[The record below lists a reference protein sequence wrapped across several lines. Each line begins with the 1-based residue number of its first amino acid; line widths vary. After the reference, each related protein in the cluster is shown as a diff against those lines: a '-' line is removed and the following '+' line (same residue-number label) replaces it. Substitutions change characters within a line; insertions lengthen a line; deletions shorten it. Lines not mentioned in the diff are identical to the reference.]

1 MAKKVLLLCG
11 DFTED
16 YETMVPFQALGV
28 LGYQVDAVCPDKKAG
43 ETVATAVHDF
53 LGEQKGLFITGG
65 RAPEYIRLNA
75 RVLEIVREFFAAN
88 KPVAAICHGPQVL
101 AAAGVLKGYKATAY
115 PAVGPDVT
123 LAGGNYVEVPVDQAV
138 VDRNLVTSPAWP
150 GDTAIVRAFAE
161 LMGAKITRQWFLSRP
176 LGSWAIRSMQ
186 SARIRRQEKLSRL
199 LSMISSESRMVL
211 SHMMQYFIK

>member
-53 LGEQKGLFITGG
+53 LGEQTYTELRGHNFALTADFDAVKTEDYEGLFITGG

-75 RVLEIVREFFAAN
+75 RVLEIVREFFAAG
-88 KPVAAICHGPQVL
+88 KPVAAICHGLSRGRPGRD
-101 AAAGVLKGYKATAY
+101 ARR
-115 PAVGPDVT
+115 
-123 LAGGNYVEVPVDQAV
+123 
-138 VDRNLVTSPAWP
+138 RNLCPRGCKRSRRGPQP
-150 GDTAIVRAFAE
+150 GHGSGLAR
-161 LMGAKITRQWFLSRP
+161 RHSHRP
-176 LGSWAIRSMQ
+176 
-186 SARIRRQEKLSRL
+186 
-199 LSMISSESRMVL
+199 
-211 SHMMQYFIK
+211 

>member
-1 MAKKVLLLCG
+1 MVKKVLLLTG

-16 YETMVPFQALGV
+16 YETMVPFQALSV
-28 LGYQVDAVCPDKKAG
+28 LGFQVDAVCPDKKKG
-43 ETVATAVHDF
+43 DTVVTAVHDF
-53 LGEQKGLFITGG
+53 LGEQTYSELRGHKFALTADFAAVKTEDYAGLFITGG

-75 RVLEIVREFFAAN
+75 RVIEIVREFFAAK

-123 LAGGNYVEVPVDQAV
+123 LAGGEYVAVNVDAAV

-150 GDTAIVRAFAE
+150 GDTAIIREFAK
-161 LMGAKITRQWFLSRP
+161 LMGAKIE
-176 LGSWAIRSMQ
+176 IN
-186 SARIRRQEKLSRL
+186 
-199 LSMISSESRMVL
+199 
-211 SHMMQYFIK
+211 

>member
-53 LGEQKGLFITGG
+53 LGEQTYTELRGHNFALTADFDAVKTEDYEGLFITGG

-75 RVLEIVREFFAAN
+75 RVG

-101 AAAGVLKGYKATAY
+101 AAAGVLAGYKATAY

-123 LAGGNYVEVPVDQAV
+123 LAGGTFVPVDVTEAV
-138 VDRNLVTSPAWP
+138 VDRNLVTAPAWP
-150 GDTAIVRAFAE
+150 GDTAIVREFAK
-161 LMGAKITRQWFLSRP
+161 LMGAKIE
-176 LGSWAIRSMQ
+176 I
-186 SARIRRQEKLSRL
+186 
-199 LSMISSESRMVL
+199 
-211 SHMMQYFIK
+211 